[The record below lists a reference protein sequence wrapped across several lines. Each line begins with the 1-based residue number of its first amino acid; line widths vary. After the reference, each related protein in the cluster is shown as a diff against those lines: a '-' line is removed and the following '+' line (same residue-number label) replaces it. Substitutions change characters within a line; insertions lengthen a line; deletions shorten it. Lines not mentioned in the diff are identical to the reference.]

1 MKHIILIV
9 SLLMGVTLGVQA
21 QPKALFDKTT
31 HEFGTILWKN
41 PVTATFK
48 ITNKGD
54 KPLVISN
61 VTTSCGCTVADWT
74 KEPIAPGK
82 TGIVSSTFDAKAIGR
97 FQKSVGIYC
106 NASNKPIYLAIRG
119 EVTADPKNYT
129 FTHPFQIGAIRLDK
143 EEIEFEDA
151 NKGDKPTMEL
161 LVANTSDKLYT
172 PVLMHLP
179 PYLSAVAT
187 PEKLG
192 RGRTGKIKIT
202 LDTDKLPKLG
212 LTTASV
218 YLSRFPGDKVGEEN
232 EIPVSAILLP
242 DFSHISQQERLNPPA
257 IHLSAKELQMGE
269 LKSDEKKA
277 HTIIVKNVGKSN
289 LEILDLQVFNS
300 ALGVQLKKR
309 VLKPGAP
316 TKLKSTAFGQN
327 LKKVKHEQNYHFQVL
342 SILLDKL
349 GFEWGKGLVHF
360 SYGMVELPEGK
371 MKSREGTV
379 VDADDLMEAMIET
392 AKETSAELGKLDGL
406 TQEEADNIARIV
418 GLGALKY
425 FILKVDARKNMT
437 FNPKESIDFN
447 GNTGPFIQYTY
458 ARIQSV
464 LRKAAEAGIVI
475 PEIIPAGLE
484 LSAKEEGLIQMLADF
499 KSVVKQAGSDYNPSI
514 IANYAYDLVKEYNQF
529 FTFLCICT
537 CTEVIVS
544 TVNKE

>member
-151 NKGDKPTMEL
+151 NKG
-161 LVANTSDKLYT
+161 
-172 PVLMHLP
+172 
-179 PYLSAVAT
+179 AVAT

-309 VLKPGAP
+309 VLKPGAS
-316 TKLKSTAFGQN
+316 TKLKITAFGQN
-327 LKKVKHEQNYHFQVL
+327 LKKVKGTPRVL
-342 SILLDKL
+342 
-349 GFEWGKGLVHF
+349 
-360 SYGMVELPEGK
+360 
-371 MKSREGTV
+371 
-379 VDADDLMEAMIET
+379 MIT
-392 AKETSAELGKLDGL
+392 NDP
-406 TQEEADNIARIV
+406 N
-418 GLGALKY
+418 
-425 FILKVDARKNMT
+425 
-437 FNPKESIDFN
+437 NPK
-447 GNTGPFIQYTY
+447 
-458 ARIQSV
+458 
-464 LRKAAEAGIVI
+464 
-475 PEIIPAGLE
+475 III
-484 LSAKEEGLIQMLADF
+484 K
-499 KSVVKQAGSDYNPSI
+499 VKVTS
-514 IANYAYDLVKEYNQF
+514 K
-529 FTFLCICT
+529 
-537 CTEVIVS
+537 
-544 TVNKE
+544 K